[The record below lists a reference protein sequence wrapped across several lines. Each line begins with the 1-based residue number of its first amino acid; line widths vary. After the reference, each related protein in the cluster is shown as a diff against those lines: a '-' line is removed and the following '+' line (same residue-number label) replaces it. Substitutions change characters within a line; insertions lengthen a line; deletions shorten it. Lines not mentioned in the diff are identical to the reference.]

1 MYNTHK
7 KSVVNADDKTISG
20 DCFIE
25 KTRKWLLA
33 IIIFVSVSIVYA
45 IAASVQ
51 GSGDSITVRA
61 VQSVPQGGQFQTA
74 ALGGIPARHVLI
86 KELALEVSA
95 SQGKGSVIIQTVY
108 AGGNAEKAGL
118 KAGDSIVQFNGHNI
132 KNIKQFE
139 STVALAKPE
148 VDVEIRVIRNNKKL
162 KLVVFV
168 GEGEME
174 GATVPIK

>member
-1 MYNTHK
+1 MYDTNK
-7 KSVVNADDKTISG
+7 KSVVNADDKTISR

-33 IIIFVSVSIVYA
+33 IIIFVFGTIVYA

-51 GSGDSITVRA
+51 GSGDSVVVR
-61 VQSVPQGGQFQTA
+61 SVPQGGQFQNTA
-74 ALGGIPARHVLI
+74 FGSVPVRHVLI
-86 KELALEVSA
+86 KELALEVGA
-95 SQGKGSVIIQTVY
+95 SQGKKSVIIQTVY

-118 KAGDSIVQFNGHNI
+118 KSGDSIVRFNGHSI
-132 KNIKQFE
+132 KNVKQFE

-148 VDVEIRVIRNNKKL
+148 ANIKIHVIRNNKKI
-162 KLVVFV
+162 KLVVFI

-174 GATVPIK
+174 GVTVPIK

>member
-1 MYNTHK
+1 M
-7 KSVVNADDKTISG
+7 
-20 DCFIE
+20 
-25 KTRKWLLA
+25 
-33 IIIFVSVSIVYA
+33 
-45 IAASVQ
+45 
-51 GSGDSITVRA
+51 
-61 VQSVPQGGQFQTA
+61 
-74 ALGGIPARHVLI
+74 
-86 KELALEVSA
+86 
-95 SQGKGSVIIQTVY
+95 IIQTVY

-148 VDVEIRVIRNNKKL
+148 VDVKIRVIRNNKKL